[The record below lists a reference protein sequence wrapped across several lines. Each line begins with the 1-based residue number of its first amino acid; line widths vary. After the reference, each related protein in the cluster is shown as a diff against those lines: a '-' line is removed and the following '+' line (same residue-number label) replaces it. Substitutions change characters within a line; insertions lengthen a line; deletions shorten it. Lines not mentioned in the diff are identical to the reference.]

1 MRLHDEGEKMGE
13 ITLVLFL
20 LSVLSIVGQKLLS
33 ELGIVLVPLFTLQIR
48 SPVPSLLFLF

>member
-1 MRLHDEGEKMGE
+1 MQTHDEGEKMGE

-33 ELGIVLVPLFTLQIR
+33 ELRVVLVSLFTLQVR